1 MRRRELKQ
9 GESTAEMEIFIK
21 HLVITFASKFQK
33 NESLATRYG
42 QNTVCVVKG

>member
-21 HLVITFASKFQK
+21 HLVITFPSKFQQ
-33 NESLATRYG
+33 NEILVTRYG

>member
-21 HLVITFASKFQK
+21 HLVSTFASKF
-33 NESLATRYG
+33 
-42 QNTVCVVKG
+42 